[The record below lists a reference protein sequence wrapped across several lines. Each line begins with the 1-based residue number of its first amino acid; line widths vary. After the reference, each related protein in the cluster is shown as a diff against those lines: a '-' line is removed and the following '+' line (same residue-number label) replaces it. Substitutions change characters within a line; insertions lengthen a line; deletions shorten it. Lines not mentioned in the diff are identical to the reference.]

1 MKSLIA
7 GLVVLAAPMPT
18 LAQESGIDRCLTLSF
33 APIDVN
39 LPACT
44 ALIDNPRGL
53 GPARLAEI
61 HAARAEAYRF
71 AITYHG
77 EHDVQPK
84 ELLAAALA
92 DLDKA
97 AALAP
102 AGDLRV
108 RVLYDRG
115 ALREQLA
122 DPTGAIEDYRSVL
135 TAYPAHQDARRGLE
149 RLGAEP

>member
-1 MKSLIA
+1 MKSLLV
-7 GLVVLAAPMPT
+7 GLVVLAAPMPA

-44 ALIDNPRGL
+44 AMIENPRGL
-53 GPARLAEI
+53 APAKLAEV

-77 EHDVQPK
+77 EHDVQPT

-97 AALAP
+97 VALAP
-102 AGDLRV
+102 AGDFRS
-108 RVLYDRG
+108 RVLHDRG
-115 ALREQLA
+115 GLREQLG
-122 DPTGAIEDYRSVL
+122 DPAGAIEDYRSVL
-135 TAYPAHQDARRGLE
+135 TTDPAHQDARRSLE